1 MLQINV
7 PAQEYY
13 DERNEMFINI
23 PAVTLKLEHSLF
35 AISKWEAKWKKA
47 FLGKQEKTQE
57 ETRDYIRCMTL
68 NEEPVD
74 AMTYTA
80 IPAADLKRVKDY
92 LEDKMSASCLPERDH
107 DEGGDTVTSELIYYW
122 LVALQIP
129 FECQYWHLNRLLTLV
144 QICNM
149 KNNPDKR
156 KMSRSELLSR
166 NRALNAQRRAQYNSR
181 G

>member
-1 MLQINV
+1 MLQIYV
-7 PAQEYY
+7 PTQEYY

-23 PAVTLKLEHSLF
+23 PAVTLKLEHTLV

-47 FLGKQEKTQE
+47 FLGKQEKTNE
-57 ETRDYIRCMTL
+57 EIVDYVKCMTL
-68 NEEPVD
+68 NEEPIDSMV
-74 AMTYTA
+74 YTA
-80 IPAADLKRVKDY
+80 LTASDFKKVKAY
-92 LEDKMSASCLPERDH
+92 LEDKMSASCLPERDKG
-107 DEGGDTVTSELIYYW
+107 ESGDTVTSELIYYW
-122 LVALQIP
+122 MVALQIP

-156 KMSRSELLSR
+156 KMSREELLAR
-166 NRALNAQRRAQYNSR
+166 NRALNAERKAKYNSR

>member
-1 MLQINV
+1 MLQIYV

-23 PAVTLKLEHSLF
+23 PAVTLKLEHTLV

-47 FLGKQEKTQE
+47 FLGKQEKTNE
-57 ETRDYIRCMTL
+57 EIVDYVKCMTL
-68 NEEPVD
+68 NEEPIDPMV
-74 AMTYTA
+74 YTA
-80 IPAADLKRVKDY
+80 LTASDFKKVKAY
-92 LEDKMSASCLPERDH
+92 LEDKMSASYLPERDH
-107 DEGGDTVTSELIYYW
+107 GENGDTITSELIYYW

-149 KNNPDKR
+149 KNNPDKH
-156 KMSRSELLSR
+156 KMSREELLAR
-166 NRALNAQRRAQYNSR
+166 NRALNAERKAKYNSR